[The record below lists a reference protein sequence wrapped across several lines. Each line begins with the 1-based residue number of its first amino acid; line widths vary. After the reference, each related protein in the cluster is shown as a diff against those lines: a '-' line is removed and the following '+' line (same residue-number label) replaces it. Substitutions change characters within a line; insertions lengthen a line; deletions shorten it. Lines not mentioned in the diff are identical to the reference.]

1 MLLMYLALPG
11 LPVCLTRLGVVL
23 MPVLV
28 FGLRFRRID
37 QADRDDR
44 GQERGHS
51 EDVTH
56 LVTCS

>member
-1 MLLMYLALPG
+1 MLLIGPLLSG
-11 LPVCLTRLGVVL
+11 LSVRLTRLGVVL